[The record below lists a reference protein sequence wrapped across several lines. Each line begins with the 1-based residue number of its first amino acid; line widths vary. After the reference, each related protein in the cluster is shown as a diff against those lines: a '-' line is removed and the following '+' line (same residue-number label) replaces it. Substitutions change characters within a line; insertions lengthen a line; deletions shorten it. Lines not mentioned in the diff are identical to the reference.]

1 MTFTSLSTKPH
12 KDFEAIKHTTNEGI
26 EYWNARELMSILG
39 YQKWSNF
46 EFVIQKAQRACFNSN
61 EIVENHFADIS
72 KMVQIGS
79 NTVRE
84 VKDWRLDRYA
94 CYLIAQN
101 GNPQKRVIANAQ
113 TYFATQTRK
122 QEVDSLLDEEE
133 KRLFVRG
140 QVKEHNKNLFST
152 AKKAGVINFG
162 HFNEMG
168 YKGLYNGMTVSSL
181 KSRKGVGKDDI
192 LDRAGITEL
201 AANLFRITQTDEKI
215 QKDNIQGQGLV
226 SMTHFVVGSKVR
238 DAIKKIGGTM
248 PEDLPA
254 EPHIKEL
261 EKHKR
266 ELLKS
271 NQNKLI

>member
-1 MTFTSLSTKPH
+1 MSKISTISADQV
-12 KDFEAIKHTTNEGI
+12 DFEKIKHIDKNGV
-26 EYWNARELMSILG
+26 EYWNARELMSVLD

-46 EFVIQKAQRACFNSN
+46 ELVVQKALQACFNSG
-61 EIVENHFADIS
+61 ESIQNHFADIS

-101 GNPQKRVIANAQ
+101 GNPQKIVIANAQ
-113 TYFATQTRK
+113 TYFATQTRI
-122 QEVDSLLDEEE
+122 QEIDAQLTEEE

-152 AKKAGVINFG
+152 AKKAGVQNFG
-162 HFNEMG
+162 HFNDMG
-168 YKGLYNGMTVSSL
+168 YKGLYGMGVVQL
-181 KSRKGVGKDDI
+181 KKKKGIGKDEI

-201 AANLFRITQTDEKI
+201 AANLFRITQTNEKI
-215 QKDNIQGQGLV
+215 QKENVQGEGRV

-238 DAIKKIGGTM
+238 EAIEKIGGTK
-248 PEDLPA
+248 PENLLP
-254 EPHIKEL
+254 ETHIKEL
-261 EKHKR
+261 EKHQRKQ
-266 ELLKS
+266 LKES
-271 NQNKLI
+271 NEN